1 MDPVWKFLSMG
12 GYAAFV
18 WPAVGVVAFG
28 MLLLLL
34 HTLRT
39 LKQRERTLA
48 ALTQNG
54 APEGADESSRGADN
68 HA

>member
-1 MDPVWKFLSMG
+1 MDSVLKFLSMG

-18 WPAVGVVAFG
+18 WPAVGTVALG
-28 MLLLLL
+28 MLLLLW

-48 ALTQNG
+48 ALTRNG
-54 APEGADESSRGADN
+54 SVNEDAET
-68 HA
+68 

>member
-1 MDPVWKFLSMG
+1 MDSVLKFLSMG

-18 WPAVGVVAFG
+18 WPAVGVVALG
-28 MLLLLL
+28 MLLLLF

-48 ALTQNG
+48 ALTTNG
-54 APEGADESSRGADN
+54 GEAADN
-68 HA
+68 EET

>member
-1 MDPVWKFLSMG
+1 MDPVWNFLSMG
-12 GYAAFV
+12 GYAAFI
-18 WPAVGVVAFG
+18 WPAVGVVALG
-28 MLLLLL
+28 MLLLLM

-54 APEGADESSRGADN
+54 GTADDEEG
-68 HA
+68 

>member
-1 MDPVWKFLSMG
+1 MESVWKFLSMG

-18 WPAVGVVAFG
+18 WPAVGVVVLG
-28 MLLLLL
+28 LLLLLL

-48 ALTQNG
+48 ALTTNG
-54 APEGADESSRGADN
+54 GDAGDN
-68 HA
+68 EET